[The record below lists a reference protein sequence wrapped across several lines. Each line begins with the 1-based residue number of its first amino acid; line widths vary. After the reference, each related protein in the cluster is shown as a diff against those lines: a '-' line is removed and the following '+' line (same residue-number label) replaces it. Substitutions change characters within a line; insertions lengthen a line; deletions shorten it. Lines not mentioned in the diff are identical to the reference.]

1 METVGE
7 DMSQGSNGKM
17 MNVFLVSVLVLLLGE
32 SLVAIPWAMD
42 VHGRLTAI
50 ETLLMTQQGHQREFE
65 SLSDRVLI
73 LETKMV
79 EVQ

>member
-1 METVGE
+1 
-7 DMSQGSNGKM
+7 MSQGGNGKM

-50 ETLLMTQQGHQREFE
+50 ETLLLTQRGHQKDFE
-65 SLSDRVLI
+65 VLSDRVLT
-73 LETKMV
+73 LEIRMGK
-79 EVQ
+79 VQ